1 MNKLNRSN
9 QYCVQ
14 WLRQCSYKARSH
26 LHVQPHMSM
35 HQHECVHARQRLPCA
50 KRRPREANPT
60 AAATPCMLEVEPP
73 PLLPKT
79 AILWPPV
86 GVRVSTTTENLRR
99 LKRVE
104 KCGAV
109 EQARVS
115 RRAEH
120 ARAIYQGR
128 DNYRALTCPT
138 RSAFG
143 DHGWAPCAP
152 ARPEALLAVQTV
164 HLAHIGEYLVSHSHY
179 VTTASTWLTRR
190 PWFNER
196 CGHTLIQ
203 RRPRS
208 TNLCYSSLPNRCHGM
223 SFEHGGVKQESVG
236 NWPGP
241 LSMVKKPKLE
251 LSSTNL
257 SGVAV
262 SSSSCSMWWK
272 GEGVKLEGRC
282 FGKLGRKGG

>member
-1 MNKLNRSN
+1 
-9 QYCVQ
+9 
-14 WLRQCSYKARSH
+14 
-26 LHVQPHMSM
+26 
-35 HQHECVHARQRLPCA
+35 
-50 KRRPREANPT
+50 
-60 AAATPCMLEVEPP
+60 MLKVEPP

-79 AILWPPV
+79 AILCQPV

-196 CGHTLIQ
+196 CGVTLTVSAEVHKPLLQ
-203 RRPRS
+203 QCTKPLPRHEFRAWG
-208 TNLCYSSLPNRCHGM
+208 CKARVRG
-223 SFEHGGVKQESVG
+223 
-236 NWPGP
+236 
-241 LSMVKKPKLE
+241 
-251 LSSTNL
+251 
-257 SGVAV
+257 
-262 SSSSCSMWWK
+262 
-272 GEGVKLEGRC
+272 
-282 FGKLGRKGG
+282 

>member
-1 MNKLNRSN
+1 
-9 QYCVQ
+9 
-14 WLRQCSYKARSH
+14 
-26 LHVQPHMSM
+26 MSM

-79 AILWPPV
+79 AILCQPV

-208 TNLCYSSLPNRCHGM
+208 TNLCYSSVPNRCHGM

-236 NWPGP
+236 
-241 LSMVKKPKLE
+241 
-251 LSSTNL
+251 
-257 SGVAV
+257 
-262 SSSSCSMWWK
+262 
-272 GEGVKLEGRC
+272 
-282 FGKLGRKGG
+282 